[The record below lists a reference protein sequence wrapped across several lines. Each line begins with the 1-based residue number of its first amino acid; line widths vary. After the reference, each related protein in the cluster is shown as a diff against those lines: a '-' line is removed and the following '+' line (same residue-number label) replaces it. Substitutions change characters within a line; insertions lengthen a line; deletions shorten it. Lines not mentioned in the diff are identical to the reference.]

1 MTQCTIFDSA
11 TGERYVI
18 QTSTPP
24 PRRTIKRAED
34 ILERLKIPLP
44 PSCSQPCSVHVE
56 DRTLHIFLTY
66 AAILMYNVT
75 LNNQHRGMTQFK
87 SLLPNTKTPAAL
99 CPWLTEFKHWLQ
111 LHERFSNQLLYCSSL
126 NPATPYELEWSQ
138 RPQNGGPTAG
148 DLRFPV
154 VGKERAGT
162 MYKYCYNNQLL
173 SRAKAWRGPPTTSGS
188 SRGPWLEEVSNQAP
202 LLHPKPLNPKE
213 FVREFISTRL
223 SFLVL
228 STIELVGVCSWPK

>member
-56 DRTLHIFLTY
+56 DRTLHVFLTY

-99 CPWLTEFKHWLQ
+99 CPWLTEFKH
-111 LHERFSNQLLYCSSL
+111 CSSTRGFL
-126 NPATPYELEWSQ
+126 ISSSTVAALIQQPHMNWS
-138 RPQNGGPTAG
+138 GA
-148 DLRFPV
+148 
-154 VGKERAGT
+154 
-162 MYKYCYNNQLL
+162 
-173 SRAKAWRGPPTTSGS
+173 RGLKTVA
-188 SRGPWLEEVSNQAP
+188 LQQE
-202 LLHPKPLNPKE
+202 
-213 FVREFISTRL
+213 ISI
-223 SFLVL
+223 FL
-228 STIELVGVCSWPK
+228 